1 MRSATLALGAALLGA
16 ATAGAAGCS
25 SEGGAPAS
33 SPSTEIDA
41 GPVRDHDNPA
51 NDGEVVLPDAG
62 ALETVAYPF
71 AVPVG
76 FPKPL
81 VPASNPLT
89 EEKAELGRHLFYD
102 ARLSGNGTQSC
113 GSCHLQELAFT
124 DGKALAVGSTNGV
137 HPRGSMS
144 LVNVVYAT
152 SLTWPNP
159 LMDTLER
166 QANVP
171 LFGIDPIVELGALG
185 QEEVILGRL
194 RAEPRY
200 APLFAAAYPGDA
212 DPVTMLNVTR
222 AIASFERIIVSGDS
236 PYDRW
241 LYRGERDALTA
252 QQVKGYELFNSE
264 RLECF
269 HCHAG
274 FNLTDSVTY
283 AGKKPT
289 LMFHNTGLYNIG
301 GTGAYP
307 LDNQGL
313 RDFTDVPSDMGRFK
327 APTLRNVAK
336 TAPYMHDGSITTLE
350 GVLDHYAAGG
360 RTIASGPNAG
370 VGSASPYKSGLVVG
384 FPLSTEDRAAVI
396 SFLES
401 LTDDELLTNPKLA
414 DPWK

>member
-336 TAPYMHDGSITTLE
+336 TAPYMHDGSLKTLKE
-350 GVLDHYAAGG
+350 VVDFYVGGGNANPQLDPLIRPLTMFTRQERAD
-360 RTIASGPNAG
+360 
-370 VGSASPYKSGLVVG
+370 LV
-384 FPLSTEDRAAVI
+384 A
-396 SFLES
+396 FLES
-401 LTDDELLTNPKLA
+401 LTGEAP
-414 DPWK
+414 